1 LFVYGTLMRDGS
13 RSGLLNGQRFLG
25 PVRTPPLYELLDL
38 GAYPGMIRARGCG
51 RVVAG
56 ELYEVAAALVGL
68 LDKVEGAPE
77 LFRLDPVEAEYT
89 RGPVFAYL
97 YQPHPAGIPGY
108 ACQRW
113 DNTRCGGVHDA

>member
-1 LFVYGTLMRDGS
+1 MHDGS
-13 RSGLLNGQRFLG
+13 RRGLLDGQRFLG
-25 PVRTPPLYELLDL
+25 PARTLPLYELLDL
-38 GAYPGMIRARGCG
+38 GAYPGMVRARDSG

-77 LFRLDPVEAEYT
+77 LFRLEPAAVEDFP
-89 RGPVFAYL
+89 GPVFAYL

-113 DNTRCGGVHDA
+113 DNARNGGVHDAR